1 MKPEVMAA
9 HGGDLQDQLGHA
21 SLATKDIYL
30 KVSPNHRKDAYAVKV
45 ADHSPFTE
53 QYADVMIRL

>member
-21 SLATKDIYL
+21 SLAATGIYL
-30 KVSPNHRKDAYAVKV
+30 KVSPNQRKDAYMQLKLPTTPL
-45 ADHSPFTE
+45 SQSSTL
-53 QYADVMIRL
+53 MS